1 MKILRLLRPEWKAAL
16 IIFILLVAQ
25 TTCEMALPS
34 YMADLVD
41 VGIQSGGV
49 ESAAAGKLSQRSF
62 DDISL
67 LLTDE
72 QKINFADAYPL
83 KDDVHTLAA
92 LDEGQTEQLDRMLS
106 LPMAVLFTLER
117 QGNTAAL
124 TALRSGIVSG
134 GQTLALAKT
143 MLEKQGPQSENL
155 LRQAAVQ
162 FVREE
167 YRSLGLDV
175 NAMQQSYLWSEGM
188 EMILITLL
196 MGALAIGVGFFSS
209 RASARIGRDL
219 RAQVYH
225 RVIGFSKAEIDKFST
240 ASLITRTGNDIR
252 QVEQTSAMAFR
263 ILLYAPLMGIIGVYR
278 VAQLR
283 TGLSWIVLL
292 AVLLAAALV
301 GTLAGRALPKFKI
314 MQKMVDRQ
322 NLVAREI
329 LTGLSVIRAFTR
341 ERYEEERYDK
351 ANSDLMAV
359 VRFIGRTFT
368 VLMPLMMLLM
378 NGVMLLIV
386 WFGAKGIDLGTLQV
400 GAMMAMITYT
410 MYIVMAFMM
419 LSMTAIML
427 PRANVSTQRILE
439 VLDTKSSVEDPAQPT
454 EALTRRGEI
463 TFDHVSFRYPDA
475 QEDTLHDLSFTVSPG
490 ETTAIIG
497 GTGSGKSTVVSLIP
511 RLYDVSQGA
520 ILIDGVDIRQM
531 GLQALRGQIGYV
543 SQQGVLFSGD
553 IASNIKYSNEAMT
566 DEQMRRAAGIAQ
578 AEAFITE
585 KPEGYAS
592 PVARGGSNVS
602 GGQKQR
608 LSIARAIA
616 KEPRILMFD
625 DSFSALDYR
634 TDLQLRQVLKREMKD
649 VTVLIVAQRI
659 ATVLKADKIIV
670 LDNGAI
676 VGQGRHEELLETN
689 AAYREIAQSQLSAE
703 ELKGGAAL

>member
-1 MKILRLLRPEWKAAL
+1 MKIFRFLRQEWKAAL
-16 IIFILLVAQ
+16 IIFVLLVAQ

-34 YMADLVD
+34 YMANLVD
-41 VGIQSGGV
+41 VGIQSGGIQ
-49 ESAAAGKLSQRSF
+49 SAAAQKLSLKSF
-62 DDISL
+62 DDLSL
-67 LLTDE
+67 LLNDE
-72 QKINFADAYPL
+72 QKAFFEAAYPL
-83 KDDVHTLAA
+83 QDGVRTLK
-92 LDEGQTEQLDRMLS
+92 QLDKTQLDQLNDMLR
-106 LPMAVLFTLER
+106 LPMAVLFTLEK
-117 QGNTAAL
+117 QGNTLAL

-134 GQTLALAKT
+134 EQTLSMAKT

-162 FVREE
+162 FVRQE
-167 YRSLGLDV
+167 YITLGMDV
-175 NAMQQSYLWSEGM
+175 NAVQQRYLWSQSL

-196 MGALAIGVGFFSS
+196 MGLLAIAVGFFASQ
-209 RASARIGRDL
+209 ASARIGRDL
-219 RAQVYH
+219 RSRVYH
-225 RVIGFSKAEIDKFST
+225 RVIGFSKAEIDRFST

-252 QVEQTSAMAFR
+252 QVEQTSGMAFR
-263 ILLYAPLMGIIGVYR
+263 LMLYAPLMGIIGVYR

-301 GTLAGRALPKFKI
+301 GALAGRALPKFKI

-329 LTGLSVIRAFTR
+329 LTGLPVIRAFTR

-359 VRFIGRTFT
+359 VRFIGRTFS
-368 VLMPLMMLLM
+368 VMMPLMMLLM

-400 GAMMAMITYT
+400 GSMMAMITYT
-410 MYIVMAFMM
+410 MYIIMAFMM
-419 LSMTAIML
+419 LSMTAIMV
-427 PRANVSTQRILE
+427 PRANVSSQRILE
-439 VLDTKSSVEDPAQPT
+439 VLDTNSSIEDPAQAVEPQ
-454 EALTRRGEI
+454 LKRGEVV
-463 TFDHVSFRYPDA
+463 FDHVSFRYPDA
-475 QEDTLHDLSFTVSPG
+475 QEDTLHDLTFTAVPG
-490 ETTAIIG
+490 QTTAIIG

-511 RLYDVSQGA
+511 RLYDVTQGA

-531 GLQALRGQIGYV
+531 RLQTLREQIGYV

-553 IASNIKYSNEAMT
+553 IASNIKYS
-566 DEQMRRAAGIAQ
+566 DENMPDERMRQAANIAQ
-578 AEAFITE
+578 AEDFIKE

-592 PVARGGSNVS
+592 TVARGGNNVS
-602 GGQKQR
+602 GGQRQR

-616 KEPRILMFD
+616 KQPRILMFD

-634 TDLQLRQVLKREMKD
+634 TDLQLRQALKREMRD
-649 VTVLIVAQRI
+649 STVLIVAQRI

-670 LDNGAI
+670 LENGAI
-676 VGQGRHEELLETN
+676 AGQGTHGELLETN
-689 AAYREIAQSQLSAE
+689 AAYRAIAESQLSAE
-703 ELKGGAAL
+703 ELKGGAAR